1 MQQEIFFSLSGI
13 KTQKIKT
20 QESKERKFEEKFRKK
35 GWANL
40 ICLLG
45 QLQVALQTNKK
56 GEGI

>member
-35 GWANL
+35 RVSKSNL
-40 ICLLG
+40 FTWTITG
-45 QLQVALQTNKK
+45 STSNK
-56 GEGI
+56 

>member
-35 GWANL
+35 G
-40 ICLLG
+40 
-45 QLQVALQTNKK
+45 
-56 GEGI
+56 